1 MWLSI
6 QFRQIAP
13 EMLDDNKLREL
24 IKVNNNDQAA
34 ISLAIENIWQGN
46 QNKWR
51 IFRCVLNTGVM
62 KFLKQ

>member
-1 MWLSI
+1 MWLFI

-51 IFRCVLNTGVM
+51 IFRCVLYTGLM
-62 KFLKQ
+62 KFFT

>member
-1 MWLSI
+1 MWLFI